1 MSVVSLYIRFYGF
14 FLLNSVK
21 RGCICDY
28 GKTRIV
34 TCEKCFFGLNE
45 GISKNVCL
53 VAQKHAAYGNFN
65 GNCMVLLVKNYQKL
79 LIHEDA
85 GRI

>member
-1 MSVVSLYIRFYGF
+1 MCRLLPYIPVFRVF

-21 RGCICDY
+21 MGCVCDY
-28 GKTRIV
+28 GKNRIV
-34 TCEKCFFGLNE
+34 TCLNE
-45 GISKNVCL
+45 GISENVCL